1 MFAAL
6 GWRVAN
12 ESSGQ
17 WTSYLHCRR
26 STPESLLIPTEW
38 CGALQRKT
46 AAVTAFLRPH
56 SQNYA
61 IIRQISP
68 NPDKD
73 RTNLG
78 LPQQVA
84 SKYAGKRLLIVDD
97 DADMRLLLAEY
108 FRRLGFQVEE
118 HEDGAAAL
126 EPATIGRFDC
136 FIFDVSMPGMTGFEL
151 LKRVRDRGVQTPALF
166 LTAHDALDYKVAG
179 YESGGDD
186 YLAKPFSPRELEFRV
201 EALLRRTS
209 TLPPE
214 RDTERVEVGG
224 LVIDKRR
231 HEVIRQGVRIDL
243 TPLEFQIL
251 ELLASEPGR
260 AWSRNALL
268 DRVWSTEYEGYQRNI
283 DPHINRLRK
292 KLETDPKN
300 PRYVLTVRGVGYK
313 LNEAP

>member
-1 MFAAL
+1 LTFSKPAQGFLAQQL
-6 GWRVAN
+6 S
-12 ESSGQ
+12 EL
-17 WTSYLHCRR
+17 SYNHPF
-26 STPESLLIPTEW
+26 ST
-38 CGALQRKT
+38 
-46 AAVTAFLRPH
+46 
-56 SQNYA
+56 
-61 IIRQISP
+61 
-68 NPDKD
+68 NPGKE
-73 RTNLG
+73 RTNLVQ
-78 LPQQVA
+78 PPKVA

-97 DADMRLLLAEY
+97 DTDMRLLLAEY
-108 FRRLGFQVEE
+108 FRRLGFFVEE
-118 HEDGAAAL
+118 RESASEAL
-126 EPATIGRFDC
+126 EAATGGRFDC
-136 FIFDVSMPGMTGFEL
+136 FILDVSMPGMTGFEM

-179 YESGGDD
+179 YEAGADD
-186 YLAKPFSPRELEFRV
+186 YLAKPFSPRELEFRI
-201 EALLRRTS
+201 EALLRRTAGIQ
-209 TLPPE
+209 TE
-214 RDTERVEVGG
+214 TENERVQVGD

-231 HEVIRQGVRIDL
+231 HEVIRQGTRVDL